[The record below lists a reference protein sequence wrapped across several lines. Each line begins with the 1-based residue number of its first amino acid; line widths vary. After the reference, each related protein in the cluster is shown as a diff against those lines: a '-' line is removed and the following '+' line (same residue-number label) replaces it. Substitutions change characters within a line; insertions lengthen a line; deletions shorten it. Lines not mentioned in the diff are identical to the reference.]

1 MFILNILFPCIIY
14 LLLSY
19 KHLVVLS
26 KGIINNIMTYP
37 RVVMVTMV
45 YQNADGMDVNVV
57 SGTFFSQ

>member
-1 MFILNILFPCIIY
+1 
-14 LLLSY
+14 
-19 KHLVVLS
+19 
-26 KGIINNIMTYP
+26 MTYP

>member
-1 MFILNILFPCIIY
+1 MHFLFIYYRVKVPNI
-14 LLLSY
+14 
-19 KHLVVLS
+19 
-26 KGIINNIMTYP
+26 KGIKRCSIINIMTYP